1 MSDSH
6 LVLRGILKGHN
17 GWVTSLATTPE
28 NPDLLVSASR
38 DKTLLVWNLTHEDGN
53 YGYPKKSLIGHSHF
67 IQDVVISSDGLF
79 ALSASWDATLRLWD
93 LHAGTTARSFV
104 GHTKDVLS
112 VAFSTD
118 NRQIVSASRD
128 GTIRL
133 WNTLGECK
141 FTMTEGNHTIWPSC
155 VKFSPS
161 NTNPIIVSGGWDKD
175 VKVWSL
181 RDCKLIQN
189 LSGHTGYLNSVTV
202 SPDGSLCASG
212 GRDQTAFLWDLSQ
225 GKQLFTLDAGGII
238 HALTF
243 SPNRYWLCAATSKGI
258 KIWDL
263 ETRNLVTEIIT
274 ANQAPQN
281 PQFFTG
287 KIGAKIEPISLAWS
301 ADGCTLFAGYTDN
314 AIRVWAVRPKV

>member
-1 MSDSH
+1 MSESL
-6 LVLRGILKGHN
+6 LVHRATLKGHN

-38 DKTLLVWNLTHEDGN
+38 DKSLLVWDLAHAA
-53 YGYPKKSLIGHSHF
+53 PKKSLLGHSHF
-67 IQDVVISSDGLF
+67 VQDVVISSDGLF
-79 ALSASWDATLRLWD
+79 ALSASWDSTLRLWD
-93 LHAGTTARSFV
+93 LQTGTTTRTFI
-104 GHTKDVLS
+104 GHKKDVLS
-112 VAFSTD
+112 VAFSAD
-118 NRQIVSASRD
+118 NRQIISASRD

-161 NTNPIIVSGGWDKD
+161 HTNPIIVSGGWDKD
-175 VKVWSL
+175 VKVWNL
-181 RDCKLIQN
+181 RECKLSQN
-189 LSGHTGYLNSVTV
+189 LSGHTGYLNTVSV

-212 GRDQTAFLWDLSQ
+212 GRDQIAYLWDLSQ

-238 HALTF
+238 HALVF

-263 ETRNLVTEIIT
+263 EARNLVTEIIT
-274 ANQAPQN
+274 DKQDAS
-281 PQFFTG
+281 FFTHNV
-287 KIGAKIEPISLAWS
+287 KANIEPISLAWS
-301 ADGCTLFAGYTDN
+301 SDGLTLFAGYTDN
-314 AIRVWAVRPKV
+314 AIRVWSVTVNV